1 MTLSA
6 PESYTVKDV
15 VKNINKNHL
24 KIRGKKERK
33 KDVCSFIQP
42 LALTLRKYC
51 DCISG
56 YLV

>member
-33 KDVCSFIQP
+33 KERCVFIYT
-42 LALTLRKYC
+42 AFGFNT
-51 DCISG
+51 
-56 YLV
+56 